1 MIAESDTSQIEI
13 SDDTTS
19 SWIGLWVQNDTL
31 KKDCVVDY
39 LDGIVQFDMGNLD
52 KIWDGA

>member
-1 MIAESDTSQIEI
+1 VIAESDTSQIEI
-13 SDDTTS
+13 SDDTTP